1 MKREK
6 LPRDLIIRPENMAKG
21 TVYTN
26 RNIIA
31 GYHNTGKTE
40 AASRQPKYFL
50 DLDHTIYK
58 YHLDNKGIIS
68 VVDNWQENYIADLLK
83 IAYSR
88 ITDTDPWIYV
98 LICTDPEVLK
108 ALEKENIY
116 YMAVVPDSIETL
128 RSRHKDYIDRSKI
141 TREIMEFLEYKD
153 ATENYARHMEEIKT
167 SSALGIY
174 NTDRFIFDIFT

>member
-1 MKREK
+1 MKKGK
-6 LPRDLIIRPENMAKG
+6 LPRDLIIRPENMAKNS
-21 TVYTN
+21 VYTS

-50 DLDHTIYK
+50 DFDHTIYK
-58 YHLDNKGIIS
+58 YHIDGNVIS
-68 VVDNWQENYIADLLK
+68 VVDNWQEHYVADLLR
-83 IAYSR
+83 IAYSK
-88 ITDTDPWIYV
+88 ITDTDPWLYI

-116 YMAVVPDSIETL
+116 YIAVVPDSIQTL
-128 RSRHKDYIDRSKI
+128 RYRHKDYNDKSKI
-141 TREIMEFLEYKD
+141 TKEIMECLEYKD
-153 ATENYARHMEEIKT
+153 AIENYARYMEEIKA

>member
-1 MKREK
+1 MKKEK
-6 LPRDLIIRPENMAKG
+6 LPRDLIIRPENMIKSSI
-21 TVYTN
+21 YTN

-50 DLDHTIYK
+50 DLDHTMYK
-58 YHLDNKGIIS
+58 YRIDDKGRVSI
-68 VVDNWQENYIADLLK
+68 VDNWQESYIADLLK
-83 IAYSR
+83 IAYSK

-98 LICTDPEVLK
+98 LICTDSEVLK

-116 YMAVVPDSIETL
+116 YMVVVPDSINTL
-128 RSRHKDYIDRSKI
+128 RSRHKDYIDKSKI
-141 TREIMEFLEYKD
+141 TREIMECLEYKD
-153 ATENYARHMEEIKT
+153 AIENYAMHMEEIKA